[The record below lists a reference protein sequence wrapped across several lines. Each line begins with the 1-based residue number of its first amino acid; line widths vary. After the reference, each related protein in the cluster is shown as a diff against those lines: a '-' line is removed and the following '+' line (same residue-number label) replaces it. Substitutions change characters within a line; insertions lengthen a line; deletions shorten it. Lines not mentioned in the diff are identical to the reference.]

1 MSSTKRQFVQR
12 TLRTKKGTLIS
23 KTPTGYRY
31 RTTVDKRQC
40 YFPLGVDA
48 TRAMKRADDIRD
60 HLKVYTIEDVREKFH
75 PKYSASNGTKKST
88 SVKNLLKVHE
98 AVSSSLGIKP
108 RTAKDYRRGL
118 VRMIQLAFGVTKQQ
132 ALNERIAVVNESL
145 VWKAKRNYLN
155 GNDCLASKRTFN
167 SVLRATKSMFTK
179 EALAAYK
186 GYEPTWDFSDV
197 RKAIQEADQFKRV
210 KVKWQCP
217 PEALI
222 KQVHWNIENV
232 AGGEIYS
239 ILAMAFYSGLRCSEI
254 SALTTFWVNDTSPSS
269 PDDVKIEVLNAHG
282 FVAKG
287 RQGYTIMKRTQW
299 ERVVA
304 RKTAYGSC
312 VVRYKSPRTISK
324 KASEFLRDVCGLRVQ
339 KPLHELR
346 KMCGA
351 YFATKH
357 GLYEAQNYL
366 RHEDPKTTYDH
377 YAGVILSDDCL
388 TLWDK

>member
-31 RTTVDKRQC
+31 RVVVDKRQC

-60 HLKVYTIEDVREKFH
+60 HLKVYPIEDVREKFH
-75 PKYSASNGTKKST
+75 PKYSANNGTKKST

-118 VRMIQLAFGVTKQQ
+118 VRMIRLAFGVTKQQ

-145 VWKAKRNYLN
+145 VWKAKRNYLK
-155 GNDCLASKRTFN
+155 GGDSPARKRTFN

-222 KQVHWNIENV
+222 KQIHWNIENV

-239 ILAMAFYSGLRCSEI
+239 ILALAFYGGLRCSEI
-254 SALTTFWVNDTSPSS
+254 SALTTFWVNNTSPSS

-287 RQGYTIMKRTQW
+287 RQGYTVMKKTQW
-299 ERVVA
+299 QRILD

-312 VVRYKSPRTISK
+312 VVRYKSPRTIST
-324 KASEFLRDVCGLRVQ
+324 KASAFLKDVCGLQVQ

-346 KMCGA
+346 KICGA

-357 GLYEAQNYL
+357 GLYVAQQYL